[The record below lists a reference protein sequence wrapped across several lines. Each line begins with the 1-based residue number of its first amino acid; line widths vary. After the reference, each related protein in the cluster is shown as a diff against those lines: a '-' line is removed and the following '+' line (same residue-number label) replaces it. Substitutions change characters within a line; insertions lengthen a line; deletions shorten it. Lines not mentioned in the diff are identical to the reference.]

1 MHEDKKTAQTGDFVV
16 VEVFFSPSLSRFASV

>member
-16 VEVFFSPSLSRFASV
+16 VDFFSSSLSRFASV